1 MVIQRLLVHLQRKQ
15 SVFLLLPLE
24 MGSEINK
31 ETFGKIKNIM
41 EQQKKYDVFISSK
54 SEDYPIAREICS
66 FLEDKGYAVFFA
78 EKSIPFG
85 ADSLFKKTIDSAL
98 DSAMNM
104 IVVCSNPEFLKDGW
118 VYYEWNTFSVEIL
131 SGRKSKSNILTIID
145 TSLSVNKLPIGL
157 RSYQALYIDSYKE
170 TICDYLGNPSQLVEN
185 ESQNT
190 SVGIATFDTQI
201 GTSSQKQIDN
211 YEEGVDS
218 NNSIVVNSQAN
229 ANNTKQGVSENA
241 EAIDDVANALI
252 SNGEEVNIPTINTK
266 KVRRNI
272 CFIILALIITIV
284 LGSISAV
291 AIARKT
297 LRYEYDYMNKTATV
311 VCSKIFDVT
320 GNVKIPCVVKHRGEK
335 YVVSAIGN
343 SAFSHCPNLQSVII
357 PKCVSNIGESAFS
370 NCSGL
375 TSITIPNSV
384 TSIGSSAFNGCSILI
399 SITIPNSVTSIGSG
413 AFSYCESLTSI
424 TIPNSVTNIGNG
436 AFRYC
441 KNLTSITI
449 PHSVIS
455 IGEGLFNG
463 CSALTSIMWNM
474 KNCSNF
480 SDTTS
485 LFFDS
490 HSKITSFTFG
500 DSVQYIPAYLC
511 YKMDNITSITIPNSV
526 TTIGNGAFY
535 GCTGLTSADIG
546 NSVTSIGCNTF
557 QNCYDLNKIIIG
569 NNVVIIGNYA
579 FSNCK
584 NLTSVSIPNNVM
596 SIGRCAFYGCYNLT
610 SITIPNSVTS
620 IGNNAFCHC
629 SSLTSITIPNSLTS
643 IGDWVFDDCSALTSI
658 TIPSSVTNIGN
669 GAFSGCSSLTSITIP
684 NSVMSIGDGV
694 FLECERLCS
703 IKYEGTI
710 TQWNEINKSEKWNYK
725 SSIHVISCTDGEIK
739 DPDRDHY
746 LNF

>member
-1 MVIQRLLVHLQRKQ
+1 
-15 SVFLLLPLE
+15 
-24 MGSEINK
+24 
-31 ETFGKIKNIM
+31 M

-54 SEDYPIAREICS
+54 SEDYPIAREICR
-66 FLEDKGYAVFFA
+66 FLESKGYVVFFA

-170 TICDYLGNPSQLVEN
+170 TICDYLGHPSQLVEN

-201 GTSSQKQIDN
+201 DTSSQKQINN
-211 YEEGVDS
+211 YEEGVDT
-218 NNSIVVNSQAN
+218 NNNIVVNNQAN
-229 ANNTKQGVSENA
+229 VNNTKQQVSENP
-241 EAIDDVANALI
+241 ETIGDVKDALI
-252 SNGEEVNIPTINTK
+252 SNDKEVDIPTINTK

-272 CFIILALIITIV
+272 CFTILALIITIV
-284 LGSISAV
+284 LGSICAGS
-291 AIARKT
+291 IARKT

-311 VCSKIFDVT
+311 VFSKIFDVT

-384 TSIGSSAFNGCSILI
+384 TSIGDY
-399 SITIPNSVTSIGSG
+399 
-413 AFSYCESLTSI
+413 AFSDCSALTSI

-436 AFRYC
+436 AFSYC

-557 QNCYDLNKIIIG
+557 QNCYDLNKVIIG

-620 IGNNAFCHC
+620 IGNMAFYGCT
-629 SSLTSITIPNSLTS
+629 SLTSITIPNSLTS
-643 IGDWVFDDCSALTSI
+643 IGDWVFEDCSALTSI